1 MAMKLVR
8 KTADYKIF
16 LRGDNRYA
24 VQNAAGKPVNGEE
37 KVNILIAEELVTVA
51 APPAPEPEVVETE
64 EEAVVEE
71 AAAEEA
77 AEEAPAEEAAEEEA
91 PAEEPAAEE
100 EAAEEEAPA
109 EEPAAEEEAPA
120 EEPAA
125 EEEARNLQKSLL
137 LKRKHLQLMKRQRM
151 KSQAKTDCCRFKNL
165 KPAYAGF
172 FMSA

>member
-51 APPAPEPEVVETE
+51 AAPEPEVVETE
-64 EEAVVEE
+64 EEAV
-71 AAAEEA
+71 AEESA
-77 AEEAPAEEAAEEEA
+77 AEEAAEEEA
-91 PAEEPAAEE
+91 PAEEPAEE
-100 EAAEEEAPA
+100 EAPAEEPAEEEAPA

-120 EEPAA
+120 EEPAEKEAPA
-125 EEEARNLQKSLL
+125 EEA
-137 LKRKHLQLMKRQRM
+137 
-151 KSQAKTDCCRFKNL
+151 
-165 KPAYAGF
+165 PADEE
-172 FMSA
+172 SSED

>member
-64 EEAVVEE
+64 EEAV
-71 AAAEEA
+71 AEGRLKRQKKRQPKKLPKRCACRRACCGRGRTCCGET
-77 AEEAPAEEAAEEEA
+77 
-91 PAEEPAAEE
+91 
-100 EAAEEEAPA
+100 PA

-120 EEPAA
+120 EEPACRRA
-125 EEEARNLQKSLL
+125 
-137 LKRKHLQLMKRQRM
+137 
-151 KSQAKTDCCRFKNL
+151 CC
-165 KPAYAGF
+165 
-172 FMSA
+172 

>member
-37 KVNILIAEELVTVA
+37 KVNILIAEELVTVS

-64 EEAVVEE
+64 EEVV
-71 AAAEEA
+71 AEEA
-77 AEEAPAEEAAEEEA
+77 AEEPAAEEA

-100 EAAEEEAPA
+100 APAEEPAAEEAPA
-109 EEPAAEEEAPA
+109 EEPAAEEATA

-125 EEEARNLQKSLL
+125 EEAPADGEAS
-137 LKRKHLQLMKRQRM
+137 
-151 KSQAKTDCCRFKNL
+151 DD
-165 KPAYAGF
+165 
-172 FMSA
+172 

>member
-37 KVNILIAEELVTVA
+37 KVNILIAEELVTVS

-64 EEAVVEE
+64 EEVVAED
-71 AAAEEA
+71 AAEEEVA
-77 AEEAPAEEAAEEEA
+77 AEEPAAEEA

-100 EAAEEEAPA
+100 APEEPAAEEATA
-109 EEPAAEEEAPA
+109 EEPAAEEATAEELAAEEAPA
-120 EEPAA
+120 DG
-125 EEEARNLQKSLL
+125 EAS
-137 LKRKHLQLMKRQRM
+137 
-151 KSQAKTDCCRFKNL
+151 DD
-165 KPAYAGF
+165 
-172 FMSA
+172 

>member
-64 EEAVVEE
+64 EAVVEATSE
-71 AAAEEA
+71 TPAEEA
-77 AEEAPAEEAAEEEA
+77 ATEEAPAEEAAEEKA
-91 PAEEPAAEE
+91 
-100 EAAEEEAPA
+100 
-109 EEPAAEEEAPA
+109 
-120 EEPAA
+120 
-125 EEEARNLQKSLL
+125 NS
-137 LKRKHLQLMKRQRM
+137 
-151 KSQAKTDCCRFKNL
+151 
-165 KPAYAGF
+165 
-172 FMSA
+172 

>member
-37 KVNILIAEELVTVA
+37 KVNILIAEELVTVS

-64 EEAVVEE
+64 EEVVAED
-71 AAAEEA
+71 AAEEEVA
-77 AEEAPAEEAAEEEA
+77 AEEPAAEEA

-100 EAAEEEAPA
+100 APEEPAAEEATAEEPGAEEATA
-109 EEPAAEEEAPA
+109 EEPAAEEAPA
-120 EEPAA
+120 DG
-125 EEEARNLQKSLL
+125 EAS
-137 LKRKHLQLMKRQRM
+137 
-151 KSQAKTDCCRFKNL
+151 DD
-165 KPAYAGF
+165 
-172 FMSA
+172 